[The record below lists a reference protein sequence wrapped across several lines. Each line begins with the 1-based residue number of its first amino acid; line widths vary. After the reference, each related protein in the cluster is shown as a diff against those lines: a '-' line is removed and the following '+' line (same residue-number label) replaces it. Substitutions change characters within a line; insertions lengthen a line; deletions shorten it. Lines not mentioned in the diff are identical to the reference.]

1 MTLEKEF
8 DNFLSR
14 PDIDLIL
21 GGMTARDIFAAIPGG
36 QATAQGAE
44 VAGAAFEH
52 AAERQG
58 YGKEALDRVRP
69 ADAVY
74 LANAIGEVLS
84 QESPL
89 ASATV
94 SSQPSQDSGDSAPS
108 S

>member
-1 MTLEKEF
+1 MDELKEF
-8 DNFLSR
+8 DNFLHR
-14 PDIDLIL
+14 TDIDLIL

-36 QATAQGAE
+36 QMVAQGAE
-44 VAGAAFEH
+44 VAGSAFEH

-84 QESPL
+84 QDSPL
-89 ASATV
+89 ASDTA
-94 SSQPSQDSGDSAPS
+94 SSLPSPDTGDLAPS

>member
-21 GGMTARDIFAAIPGG
+21 GGMTARDIFAAMPAGQTDNGG
-36 QATAQGAE
+36 M
-44 VAGAAFEH
+44 VAGNAFES

-58 YGKEALDRVRP
+58 YGKQALDRVKP
-69 ADAVY
+69 GDALY
-74 LANAIGEVLS
+74 LATALGEAFGQDNPKADS
-84 QESPL
+84 IEPSL
-89 ASATV
+89 AS
-94 SSQPSQDSGDSAPS
+94 QDIGDSAPS